1 MSAVTDRSN
10 KSQSNKSENMDEK
23 VKREVPTGLR
33 KIMHWDAVM
42 TNELV
47 DYLHKKMPDV
57 SKSEA
62 KVMEVNSKSF
72 LND

>member
-1 MSAVTDRSN
+1 MSAVTDRS
-10 KSQSNKSENMDEK
+10 KSQSNKSENIMDDK

-33 KIMHWDAVM
+33 KIMDWDAVM

-62 KVMEVNSKSF
+62 KVMEVNSK
-72 LND
+72 

>member
-1 MSAVTDRSN
+1 MSAVTDRS
-10 KSQSNKSENMDEK
+10 KSQSNKSENIMDEK

-33 KIMHWDAVM
+33 KIMDWDAVM

-62 KVMEVNSKSF
+62 KVMEVNLK
-72 LND
+72 

>member
-1 MSAVTDRSN
+1 MSAVTDRS
-10 KSQSNKSENMDEK
+10 KSQSNKSENIMDDK
-23 VKREVPTGLR
+23 VNKRNVPTGLR
-33 KIMHWDAVM
+33 KIMDWDAVM

-62 KVMEVNSKSF
+62 KVMEVN
-72 LND
+72 LN

>member
-1 MSAVTDRSN
+1 MSAVTDRS
-10 KSQSNKSENMDEK
+10 KSQSNKSENIMDEK

-33 KIMHWDAVM
+33 KIMDWDAVM

-62 KVMEVNSKSF
+62 KVMEVNSK
-72 LND
+72 